1 MKTIMFNDKYG
12 LHNAVMEKKKT
23 QTRRLI
29 PASVLEKADKYRVE
43 YYNATFD
50 AITLKQAVE
59 QLYFVEKTLKLP
71 YKIGDVV
78 PVAQRYSDIVAEY
91 AELNDILL
99 NKEGN
104 IEKQYASGWNN
115 KMFVQGNLMPHHVK
129 ITNVRIEYLQDINDE
144 DAIKEGVYFHEI
156 PDANHKY
163 DRYSPWDPS
172 VKPYKFDID
181 NNKYFS
187 NARYAYAYLI
197 DKIGGRGTWNSNP
210 IVMVYDFELID

>member
-1 MKTIMFNDKYG
+1 MKIIMFNDKYG
-12 LHNAVMEKKKT
+12 LHNAVMEGKKT
-23 QTRRLI
+23 QTRRMI
-29 PASVLEKADKYRVE
+29 PDSVLEKADKYRVE

-91 AELNDILL
+91 AELGDILL
-99 NKEGN
+99 DKEGN
-104 IEKQYASGWNN
+104 IEKRYASGWNN

-144 DAIKEGVYFHEI
+144 DAIKEGVYFYEI

-197 DKIGGRGTWNSNP
+197 DAISGRGTWNSNP

>member
-1 MKTIMFNDKYG
+1 MFNDKYG
-12 LHNAVMEKKKT
+12 LHNAVMEGKKT

-29 PASVLEKADKYRVE
+29 PSSVLEKADKYRVE
-43 YYNATFD
+43 YYNETFD
-50 AITLKQAVE
+50 ALTLKEAIE

-71 YKIGDVV
+71 YNIGDIV
-78 PVAQRYSDIVAEY
+78 PIAQRYSDIVAEY
-91 AELNDILL
+91 AELGDILL
-99 NKEGN
+99 DKEGN
-104 IEKQYASGWNN
+104 IEKRYASGWNN

-156 PDANHKY
+156 SDANHKY
-163 DRYSPWDPS
+163 DRYSPWNPS

-210 IVMVYDFELID
+210 IVMVYDFELMD